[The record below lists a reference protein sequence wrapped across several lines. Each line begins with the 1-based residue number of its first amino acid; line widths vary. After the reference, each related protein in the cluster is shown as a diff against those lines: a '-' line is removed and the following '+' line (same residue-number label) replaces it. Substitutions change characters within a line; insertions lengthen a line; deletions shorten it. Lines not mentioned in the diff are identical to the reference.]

1 MHACMRMAMGIYGPA
16 TCIVLRSGF
25 FFLGGKRHV
34 AETQTM
40 QKK

>member
-1 MHACMRMAMGIYGPA
+1 
-16 TCIVLRSGF
+16 VLRSGF